1 MIGSVLNKPITLPIL
16 ASELAGIAG
25 KLQSAGAPLTFKTDC
40 LGRPGHV
47 TLIPHYRTALQH

>member
-1 MIGSVLNKPITLPIL
+1 LNEQKFDSVLNEPVTLSIL
-16 ASELAGIAG
+16 DGELAGIAG

-47 TLIPHYRTALQH
+47 TLIPISE